1 MTTTPQHEVPEY
13 ELHAIKYAEAIRDA
27 KDVFLMPDPHDGP
40 MPMDYF
46 VWLIRGA
53 GRTVLVDTGFNEAR
67 AKARKRKLMR
77 NPVEGLAALGVRP
90 ESIETVIV
98 THLHYDHAGNLDLFP
113 NAEFIIQ
120 DREVNFATGRY
131 MRYKAARLPFEA
143 DDVCDL
149 IHANYAGRVRFVD
162 GDAELFPGIGL
173 HLVGGHS
180 RGLQA
185 VSVSTRR
192 GLVVLASDAAHY
204 YANITKGNPFPIVA
218 DVPENCESHE
228 RLYRLAGSLDRLI
241 PGHDPKVSA
250 LYPAHPKDANT
261 FDLAQPPK
269 EPVR

>member
-1 MTTTPQHEVPEY
+1 MTKTPEY
-13 ELHAIKYAEAIRDA
+13 EVHAIKYAEAIRESRE
-27 KDVFLMPDPHDGP
+27 VFLMADPHDGP

-46 VWLIRGA
+46 VWLIRGD
-53 GRTVLVDTGFNEAR
+53 GRNVLVDTGFNEAR
-67 AKARKRKLMR
+67 ARARKRKLTR
-77 NPVEGLAALGVRP
+77 NPVDGLKVLGVAP
-90 ESIETVIV
+90 EDIETVIIS
-98 THLHYDHAGNLDLFP
+98 HLHYDHAGNLDLFP
-113 NAEFIIQ
+113 KAEFIVQ
-120 DREVNFATGRY
+120 DAEVNFATGRY

-143 DDVCDL
+143 DDVSQL
-149 IHANYAGRVRFVD
+149 IHANYAGRVRFYN

-185 VSVSTRR
+185 VSVNTRR

-241 PGHDPKVSA
+241 PGHDPRVSA
-250 LYPAHPKDANT
+250 LFPAHPKDPAI
-261 FDLAQPPK
+261 FDLGAAPK